1 MPSFS
6 DDFATLYWFETETV
20 HMLMSLF
27 VQKDLIDSKR
37 FKETTT
43 ALLATLALHNKQDKE
58 LTNYA
63 FVESNK
69 QVLTKTVTM

>member
-1 MPSFS
+1 
-6 DDFATLYWFETETV
+6 
-20 HMLMSLF
+20 MSLF

-69 QVLTKTVTM
+69 QVSTKTVTM